1 MSDNIKAKYWP
12 YEYESEWF
20 DLVSKM
26 NIHQRIHGAMTDA
39 KPVAKIQKDGI
50 KFKFYG
56 HEGVSAMVKALAEK
70 WCFVIEASVIERELQ
85 VLELYGKPRPLCV
98 LTVRVRFVNIDDPKD
113 YMEAVTVGYGVDESD
128 KGPGKAL
135 SYAIK
140 MAELKTFS
148 IHDGEK
154 LDNEEFCY
162 EHERE
167 EKRIKEDKAK
177 YNEAKQEWA
186 QLVKKLE
193 LNMKEEGARLK
204 REYGDPP
211 TLEGILIDCDEMKAE
226 LAKMAAKKN
235 GKPAAKK
242 DPSVIESSEVPPDPE
257 LLAAAQADYSD
268 LLDDQPSFVDQ
279 G

>member
-26 NIHQRIHGAMTDA
+26 NIYQRIHGAMTDA
-39 KPVAKIQKDGI
+39 KPVAKTQKDGI
-50 KFKFYG
+50 KFKFHG

-70 WCFVIEASVIERELQ
+70 WRFVIEASVIERELQ
-85 VLELYGKPRPLCV
+85 VLELYGKPRPLCI
-98 LTVRVRFVNIDDPKD
+98 LTVRVRFVSIDNPTDH
-113 YMEAVTVGYGVDESD
+113 MESVTVGYGVDESD

-167 EKRIKEDKAK
+167 EKKFND
-177 YNEAKQEWA
+177 AKQEWA

-226 LAKMAAKKN
+226 LAKMASKKN
-235 GKPAAKK
+235 GKPAAKA
-242 DPSVIESSEVPPDPE
+242 EEPP
-257 LLAAAQADYSD
+257 AAPVQQDYSD
-268 LLDDQPSFVDQ
+268 LLDDAPSFVDQ

>member
-1 MSDNIKAKYWP
+1 MSSDIKAKYWP

-39 KPVAKIQKDGI
+39 KPVAKTQKDGI
-50 KFKFYG
+50 KFKFHG

-70 WCFVIEASVIERELQ
+70 WRFVIEASVIERELQ

-98 LTVRVRFVNIDDPKD
+98 LTVRVRFVNIDNPMDR
-113 YMEAVTVGYGVDESD
+113 MEAVTVGYGVDESD

-186 QLVKKLE
+186 QLVKALKLT
-193 LNMKEEGARLK
+193 MTEEGARLK

-211 TLEGILIDCDEMKAE
+211 TLEGIQIDCDEMKAE
-226 LAKMAAKKN
+226 LAKMASKKN
-235 GKPAAKK
+235 GKPAPKAE
-242 DPSVIESSEVPPDPE
+242 DPPAHTVNAE
-257 LLAAAQADYSD
+257 QTDYSD
-268 LLDDQPSFVDQ
+268 LIADEPSFVDQ